1 MNKRALE
8 DEETQKY
15 KNDKEKQIE
24 SSNMVSTVIGMIIS
38 ILVFGTII
46 IMVMAIG

>member
-15 KNDKEKQIE
+15 KIDKEKQIG